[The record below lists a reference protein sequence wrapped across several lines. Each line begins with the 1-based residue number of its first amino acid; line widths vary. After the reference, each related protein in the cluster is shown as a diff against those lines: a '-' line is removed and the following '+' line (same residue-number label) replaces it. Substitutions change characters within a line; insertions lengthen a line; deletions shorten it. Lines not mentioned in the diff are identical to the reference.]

1 MEPRISLVT
10 LGVADLARSTRF
22 YAEGLGLPTTRS
34 PEDGIVFFQLRGT
47 VLALFSYRE
56 LVEDIGP
63 AVGARA
69 PATATPTAPPPGFG
83 GITLAHNVRTRAE
96 VDEVLADALRAGGA
110 LLKPAQDTSWGGYS
124 GYFAD
129 PDGYPWEVA
138 WGAFEIAADG
148 SLVVT

>member
-10 LGVADLARSTRF
+10 LGVEDLARATRF

-47 VLALFSYRE
+47 VLALFGYRE
-56 LVEDIGP
+56 LAEDLEPGS
-63 AVGARA
+63 GARA
-69 PATATPTAPPPGFG
+69 SRRPAGFG
-83 GITLAHNVRTRAE
+83 GITLAHNVRTRGE
-96 VDEVLADALRAGGA
+96 VDDVLATAVRAGGE

-138 WGAFEIAADG
+138 WGAFEIAGDG